1 MIANVASS
9 QQDASSTSQPNSI
22 KGVDL
27 EKIAEE
33 VVPITEVEEQMKD
46 MAIQDNPA
54 DKGKT
59 SNHRKCDTRKV
70 KLIRRESTTKEEER
84 V

>member
-1 MIANVASS
+1 MASS
-9 QQDASSTSQPNSI
+9 QQEASSTSQANSI
-22 KGVDL
+22 KGVEL

-33 VVPITEVEEQMKD
+33 VVPISEVEEQMKD

-70 KLIRRESTTKEEER
+70 KLIRRESVAKEKER